1 MDKIIELLASLL
13 SAFQEEP
20 LLIISFLALITALYS
35 IHLISKIGN
44 WEFSSA
50 YFTQII
56 AIGDQYQTYH
66 YLLPCEFI
74 WKRNKLFK

>member
-44 WEFSSA
+44 
-50 YFTQII
+50 
-56 AIGDQYQTYH
+56 
-66 YLLPCEFI
+66 
-74 WKRNKLFK
+74 